1 MQYGTASNAQYMASD
16 AMPYLT
22 GADANVRAMVPSIVN
37 GDSSGGNKT
46 FVTRRG
52 QPSDEAN
59 WSADDRVPIRCV
71 KNP

>member
-1 MQYGTASNAQYMASD
+1 MASD

-46 FVTRRG
+46 LLPEEDSLRMKQTG
-52 QPSDEAN
+52 L
-59 WSADDRVPIRCV
+59 
-71 KNP
+71 